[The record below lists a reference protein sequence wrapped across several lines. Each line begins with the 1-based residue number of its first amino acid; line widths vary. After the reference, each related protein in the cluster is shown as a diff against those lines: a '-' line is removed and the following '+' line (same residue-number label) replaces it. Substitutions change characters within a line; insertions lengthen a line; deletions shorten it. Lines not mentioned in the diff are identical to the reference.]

1 MRLSLLVAIAMA
13 VITPC
18 LAARPPPKLDD
29 ELLKA
34 LPFDADWGAAARV
47 YEMPCP
53 TCRIG
58 PSDPLDNLPLTGPQP
73 GEVFPESILRVNI
86 SVEQTNDQDALL
98 INGCQFYPSPTLCS
112 SSTVRADQYVKSE
125 CGTWE
130 YKASPYTAFRSTREH
145 TNDNVLGRGIA
156 ANVFRLWIGRVA
168 TRLIKPEPEINV
180 RLLIFPNGQ
189 LLIAT
194 GAAYVPTSPKST
206 CESQPP
212 QPQSSCNS
220 TTSPNATGV
229 CAVVPSHP
237 PGINGAASAV
247 VGTLGALVVLVWGGV
262 YFF

>member
-1 MRLSLLVAIAMA
+1 MRLPLLVATAA
-13 VITPC
+13 VATTPC
-18 LAARPPPKLDD
+18 LAARPPPKLDA

-34 LPFDADWGAAARV
+34 LPFDADWGTAARV
-47 YEMPCP
+47 YQMPCP

-86 SVEQTNDQDALL
+86 SVEQTNDQDTLL

-112 SSTVRADQYVKSE
+112 ASTVRADQYVKSQ

-156 ANVFRLWIGRVA
+156 VNVFRLWIGRVA
-168 TRLIKPEPEINV
+168 TKLITPEPEINI

-194 GAAYVPTSPKST
+194 GDAYVPTSQKST
-206 CESQPP
+206 CEP
-212 QPQSSCNS
+212 QPQQPVPSCNG
-220 TTSPNATGV
+220 TTSRNATGV

-237 PGINGAASAV
+237 PGTNGATSAV
-247 VGTLGALVVLVWGGV
+247 VGTLGAFLVLAWGVV